1 MEQND
6 SEKDGGSTS
15 GKIRKLQKT
24 YNKILVDLF
33 DQYAAESIEE
43 ALEQSEGTFGE
54 NIQDIVQCAL
64 DCLRDKVHKELGI
77 ESVKADA
84 IVTVGKGAGLDY
96 GIMDGMYSGSEEED
110 LEDPEHEAGE
120 TEEEEAKER
129 LTGIED
135 EDKM

>member
-6 SEKDGGSTS
+6 SEKDSGSTS

-43 ALEQSEGTFGE
+43 ALEQSDGTFGE

-77 ESVKADA
+77 ESVKTDA
-84 IVTVGKGAGLDY
+84 IVTVGNGPGLNY
-96 GIMDGMYSGSEEED
+96 GIMDGMYSDNEEED

-120 TEEEEAKER
+120 TAEEEAEER

-135 EDKM
+135 EDEE